1 MKTIHLPCK
10 NKPLHLSE
18 CSDCDELAY
27 RVGQLEECCDLV
39 KSKLTKLDT
48 IQEGAEVN
56 VQSNWDD
63 NNPNSDAYILNKP
76 NITVDEALDI
86 TSNNPVANS
95 VITQAL
101 GAIQGGSATLVQASL
116 TSAGWNA
123 TTTQTIAVQGV
134 TASNLVFVCP
144 IPAHLGTYTRAGIYC
159 TGQSTNSLTFSC
171 RVVPSTNIDIYVVL
185 METV

>member
-39 KSKLTKLDT
+39 KSKLKKLDT

-56 VQSNWDD
+56 VQSNWDN

-76 NITVDEALDI
+76 VIPDIDEFEAL
-86 TSNNPVANS
+86 VAGKQDKL
-95 VITQAL
+95 VGVTAL
-101 GAIQGGSATLVQASL
+101 LSA
-116 TSAGWNA
+116 AGWNA
-123 TTTQTIAVQGV
+123 TTVQTISVQGV
-134 TASNLVFVCP
+134 TTSNIVWVSP
-144 IPAHLGTYTRAGIYC
+144 IPSHIGAYSSAGIYC
-159 TGQSTNSLTFSC
+159 ASQGAGQLTFMC
-171 RVVPSTNIDIYVVL
+171 NETPATDIYVNIVIAP
-185 METV
+185 